1 MGLAYLA
8 VGAMQRVIPS
18 PVVVGAS
25 LPVQAGDILAGKY
38 RVERVLGAGGM
49 GVVVAAMHIQ
59 LDRRVALK
67 FMLPD
72 ALGDGAAL
80 ERFQREARAAARL
93 KSEHVARILDV
104 GLLDTGS
111 PYMVMEYLEGSDLA
125 AILRGEGPLEVRL
138 LADYV
143 TQALDALAEAHAAG
157 IVHRDLK
164 PSNFFVTRRA
174 DGSALVKVLDFGISK
189 ASPAMGDISLT
200 ETRAIV
206 GSPPYMAPEQLRSTK
221 VVDVRTD
228 IWSLGVTLY
237 QLVSG
242 RLPFTAET
250 YSALV
255 IQVVMDEPAPLVRPQ
270 PIPPAFE
277 AIVWRCLQKDP
288 ALRFQNVAQLAEA
301 LAPFAPASAA
311 ATVGRIRNVIDRGSG
326 GGAVPEATRAPRARA
341 AAFVSR
347 RPLAALLVVVAIGTM
362 IGLLLALLSKGPSPA
377 PASPS
382 SETVPPAVP
391 PPADREPA
399 ATRSP
404 VSPPA
409 ASIPALPD
417 AGAVSAPSTGEAAK
431 SRPRRAR
438 KPRRAEADD
447 PLATPE

>member
-1 MGLAYLA
+1 M
-8 VGAMQRVIPS
+8 
-18 PVVVGAS
+18 GAS

-59 LDRRVALK
+59 LDRLVALK

-72 ALGDGAAL
+72 VLGDGAAL

-138 LADYV
+138 LADYI

-174 DGSALVKVLDFGISK
+174 DGSAWVKVLDFGISK
-189 ASPAMGDISLT
+189 ASPAMGDVSLT
-200 ETRAIV
+200 ETKAIV
-206 GSPPYMAPEQLRSTK
+206 GSPPYMAPEQLRSSK

-237 QLVSG
+237 QLVTG

-255 IQVVMDEPAPLVRPQ
+255 IQVVMDEPAPLVPPQ
-270 PIPPAFE
+270 PVPPAFE

-288 ALRFQNVAQLAEA
+288 ALRFQNVAQLADA
-301 LAPFAPASAA
+301 LAPFAPASAR
-311 ATVGRIRNVIDRGSG
+311 ATVERIRKLVDQKGSA
-326 GGAVPEATRAPRARA
+326 GAVPEATPARPARA

-362 IGLLLALLSKGPSPA
+362 VGLLLALLSKAPSPA
-377 PASPS
+377 PASPT
-382 SETVPPAVP
+382 SETVPSSP
-391 PPADREPA
+391 DRESSA
-399 ATRSP
+399 APSP

-409 ASIPALPD
+409 AFIPALPD
-417 AGAVSAPSTGEAAK
+417 AGATAAPSTGGARK
-431 SRPRRAR
+431 SKPRRAG
-438 KPRRAEADD
+438 KPRPAEADD

>member
-1 MGLAYLA
+1 M
-8 VGAMQRVIPS
+8 
-18 PVVVGAS
+18 GAS

-49 GVVVAAMHIQ
+49 GVVVAAMHLQ

-125 AILRGEGPLEVRL
+125 AILRDDGPLEVRL
-138 LADYV
+138 LADYI
-143 TQALDALAEAHAAG
+143 TQALDALAEAHAVG

-174 DGSALVKVLDFGISK
+174 DGSAWVKVLDFGISK
-189 ASPAMGDISLT
+189 ASPAMGDVSLT

-206 GSPPYMAPEQLRSTK
+206 GSPPYMAPEQLRSSK
-221 VVDVRTD
+221 VVERRTD

-255 IQVVMDEPAPLVRPQ
+255 IQVVMDEAAPLVPPQ

-277 AIVWRCLQKDP
+277 AIMWRCLEKDP

-301 LAPFAPASAA
+301 LAPFAPASAR
-311 ATVGRIRNVIDRGSG
+311 ATVERIRKLVDQT
-326 GGAVPEATRAPRARA
+326 GGADPVPAPTPARPARA

-347 RPLAALLVVVAIGTM
+347 RPLAALLVVVAVGTM
-362 IGLLLALLSKGPSPA
+362 VGLLLALLSKGPSPA

-382 SETVPPAVP
+382 SETVAPPSP
-391 PPADREPA
+391 DRESA
-399 ATRSP
+399 STRSP

-417 AGAVSAPSTGEAAK
+417 AGAAAAPSTSGARK
-431 SRPRRAR
+431 SKPRRAG
-438 KPRRAEADD
+438 KPRPAEADD

>member
-1 MGLAYLA
+1 MACLA
-8 VGAMQRVIPS
+8 VGATQRVIPS

-72 ALGDGAAL
+72 VLGDGAAL

-138 LADYV
+138 LADYI

-174 DGSALVKVLDFGISK
+174 DGSAWVKVLDFGISK
-189 ASPAMGDISLT
+189 ASPAMGDVSLT

-206 GSPPYMAPEQLRSTK
+206 GSPPYMAPEQLRSSK

-242 RLPFTAET
+242 RLPFPAET

-255 IQVVMDEPAPLVRPQ
+255 IQVVMDEAAPLVPPQ

-301 LAPFAPASAA
+301 LAPFAPASAR
-311 ATVGRIRNVIDRGSG
+311 ATVERIRNVIDRGSG
-326 GGAVPEATRAPRARA
+326 GGAVPDAPARPARA

-347 RPLAALLVVVAIGTM
+347 RPLAALLVVVAFGTM
-362 IGLLLALLSKGPSPA
+362 VGLLVALLSKGPSPA
-377 PASPS
+377 PASPTS
-382 SETVPPAVP
+382 KTSAETVAPP
-391 PPADREPA
+391 
-399 ATRSP
+399 SP
-404 VSPPA
+404 VRESASTRPPVAPPA
-409 ASIPALPD
+409 ASVPVSPD
-417 AGAVSAPSTGEAAK
+417 AGPAAAPSTDGATNK
-431 SRPRRAR
+431 RPRRTG
-438 KPRRAEADD
+438 KPRNREADD